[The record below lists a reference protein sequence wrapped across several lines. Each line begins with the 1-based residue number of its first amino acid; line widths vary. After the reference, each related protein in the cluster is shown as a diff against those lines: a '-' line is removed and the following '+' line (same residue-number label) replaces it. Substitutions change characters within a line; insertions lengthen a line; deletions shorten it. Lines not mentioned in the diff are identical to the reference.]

1 MTDSPLTPYG
11 EELKAKRARAK
22 RAPAKPKRVE
32 THYGRKTLIAALVAA
47 AVAVLD
53 LYMTL
58 RHGVKL
64 PF

>member
-1 MTDSPLTPYG
+1 MTDAPYD
-11 EELKAKRARAK
+11 KPPRKK
-22 RAPAKPKRVE
+22 RAPVKPPKVE
-32 THYGRKTLIAALVAA
+32 THYGKKTLIAALVAA